1 MLELNLHPF
10 TPIETERL
18 LLRQLTPGDID
29 DIFTLRSNKEVM
41 TFIQR
46 PIAQSIE
53 DAEALLQRVATGFV
67 NNEGITWA
75 VTMKGENRLIGTMA
89 FWRIIKEHHRAE
101 IGYMLHPDY
110 HGKRVMQEAI
120 TAALNHGFNVM
131 KLHSVEAHVKPDN
144 VPSIKLLE
152 RNGFVKEAHFRE
164 DHYYNGVFYDTAVY
178 SLLTP
183 NR

>member
-18 LLRQLTPGDID
+18 LLRQLTPEDAG
-29 DIFTLRSNKEVM
+29 DIFTLRSNKGVM
-41 TFIQR
+41 AFIQR

-53 DAEALLQRVATGFV
+53 DAEALIQRIATGFE
-67 NNEGITWA
+67 NNDGITWA
-75 VTMKGENRLIGTMA
+75 MTPKGENRVIGTMA
-89 FWRIIKEHHRAE
+89 LWRIIKEHYRAE

-110 HGKRVMQEAI
+110 HGKGFMQEAI
-120 TAALNHGFNVM
+120 IAALNYGFNVM

-144 VPSIKLLE
+144 IPSIKLLE
-152 RNGFVKEAHFRE
+152 RNGFVREAYFRE
-164 DHYYNGVFYDTAVY
+164 DHYFEGAFYDTAVY
-178 SLLTP
+178 SLLNP